1 LPIKS
6 SGGTPV
12 TMPSTS
18 SSTTVAF
25 VVSNIIV
32 VVAATL
38 SVVAVVYYKTTTEK
52 KKSSSSSSS
61 SSDDTVTITLPPWA
75 TAASAP
81 EIYNKRYT
89 TDEEM
94 MTLAIELSRRNVK
107 EGTGGPFGAAIF
119 ERIRLGNNSN
129 TNNDTSPP
137 PIEEDDYCR
146 LVSVGMNRVVPLNN
160 STLHGEMVAIQLAQQ
175 QLQTF
180 SLNGSNNNDTTN
192 NNTKQ
197 RSSQYELF
205 TSCEPCAMC
214 IGGILWSGVSRL
226 VCAATKDDAQ
236 SIGFDEGP
244 VTAQSYVHLED
255 SGCVVT
261 RNVLRNE
268 AREVLYNYGK
278 TGVIYNGSVR
288 SGGHLL
294 RTHLMS

>member
-1 LPIKS
+1 
-6 SGGTPV
+6 
-12 TMPSTS
+12 MPSTS
-18 SSTTVAF
+18 SSTTNAF
-25 VVSNIIV
+25 VVSNIIVV

-38 SVVAVVYYKTTTEK
+38 SVVAVVYYKKMTEIR

-61 SSDDTVTITLPPWA
+61 SDTVTITLPSWA
-75 TAASAP
+75 TATSAP

-94 MTLAIELSRRNVK
+94 MTLAIELSCRNVK

-119 ERIRLGNNSN
+119 ERIRRHSYTHNNTESKPAA
-129 TNNDTSPP
+129 TTTPT
-137 PIEEDDYCR
+137 IEEDEYCR

-180 SLNGSNNNDTTN
+180 SLNGSNNDTN
-192 NNTKQ
+192 NK
-197 RSSQYELF
+197 RSQYELF

-214 IGGILWSGVSRL
+214 LGGILWSGVSRL
-226 VCAATKDDAQ
+226 VCGATKDDAQ

-244 VTAQSYVHLED
+244 VTAQSYLHLEK

-261 RNVLRNE
+261 KNVLRNE
-268 AREVLYNYGK
+268 ACEVLYNYGK

-294 RTHLMS
+294 RTHLMES

>member
-1 LPIKS
+1 
-6 SGGTPV
+6 
-12 TMPSTS
+12 MPSTS

-25 VVSNIIV
+25 VVPNIIV
-32 VVAATL
+32 AVAATL
-38 SVVAVVYYKTTTEK
+38 SVVAVVYYKTMAEK
-52 KKSSSSSSS
+52 KKSSS

-81 EIYNKRYT
+81 GIYNKRYT

-119 ERIRLGNNSN
+119 ERIRRLGNNSN
-129 TNNDTSPP
+129 TNNDAESKSATTTPP
-137 PIEEDDYCR
+137 PIEEDEYCR

-180 SLNGSNNNDTTN
+180 SLNGSNNDDTTN
-192 NNTKQ
+192 TSNKQ
-197 RSSQYELF
+197 RGSQYELF

-214 IGGILWSGVSRL
+214 LGGILWSGVSRL

-294 RTHLMS
+294 RTTYLMS

>member
-1 LPIKS
+1 
-6 SGGTPV
+6 
-12 TMPSTS
+12 
-18 SSTTVAF
+18 
-25 VVSNIIV
+25 
-32 VVAATL
+32 
-38 SVVAVVYYKTTTEK
+38 
-52 KKSSSSSSS
+52 
-61 SSDDTVTITLPPWA
+61 
-75 TAASAP
+75 
-81 EIYNKRYT
+81 
-89 TDEEM
+89 M

-119 ERIRLGNNSN
+119 ERRIRLRNSN
-129 TNNDTSPP
+129 TTHDNISESSKSSATNTPP
-137 PIEEDDYCR
+137 PIEGEEEEEEDEYCR

-180 SLNGSNNNDTTN
+180 SLNGSSNNNN
-192 NNTKQ
+192 NNTNDNK
-197 RSSQYELF
+197 RSSQYQYELF

-214 IGGILWSGVSRL
+214 LGGILWSGVSRL

-244 VTAQSYVHLED
+244 VTSQSYVHLEET
-255 SGCVVT
+255 GCGVT

-278 TGVIYNGSVR
+278 TAGVIYNGSVR

-294 RTHLMS
+294 RTTHFFDGELKVTRR

>member
-1 LPIKS
+1 
-6 SGGTPV
+6 
-12 TMPSTS
+12 MPSTS

-25 VVSNIIV
+25 VVPNIIV
-32 VVAATL
+32 AVAATL
-38 SVVAVVYYKTTTEK
+38 SVVAVVYYKTMAETK
-52 KKSSSSSSS
+52 KSSS

-81 EIYNKRYT
+81 GIYNKRYT

-94 MTLAIELSRRNVK
+94 MTLAIDLSRRNVK

-129 TNNDTSPP
+129 ANNDAESKSATTTPP
-137 PIEEDDYCR
+137 PIEEDEYCR

-180 SLNGSNNNDTTN
+180 SLNGSNNNDTNTN
-192 NNTKQ
+192 NK
-197 RSSQYELF
+197 RSQYELF

-214 IGGILWSGVSRL
+214 LGGILWSGVSRL

-244 VTAQSYVHLED
+244 VTAQSYVHLEE